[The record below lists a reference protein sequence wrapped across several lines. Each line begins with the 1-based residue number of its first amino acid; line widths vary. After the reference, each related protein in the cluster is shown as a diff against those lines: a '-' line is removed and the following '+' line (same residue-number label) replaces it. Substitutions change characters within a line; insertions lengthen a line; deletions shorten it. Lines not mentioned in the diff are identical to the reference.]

1 MKYIQIIGV
10 GLTFILMCKIASTPI
25 NQYIST
31 NKYKIDVEPEKELIF
46 TPHPVTDQLVI
57 SKYPEIQTFLDN
69 LPDCNWCIACGSYAR
84 YTRLEAEKEGLWFGE
99 ITVKDDDPGRIK
111 RTVMSGHRLN
121 YFNAS
126 DGHRVYIDNMY
137 NWGIILEGYEL
148 KNHIKSK
155 FNIDLN
161 RITFST

>member
-1 MKYIQIIGV
+1 MKYIQIVGV
-10 GLTFILMCKIASTPI
+10 GLAFILMCKIASTPI

-31 NKYKIDVEPEKELIF
+31 NKYKIDVEPQKELIF
-46 TPHPVTDQLVI
+46 TPQPVTDQLVI
-57 SKYPEIQTFLDN
+57 SKYPEIDNFLDT
-69 LPDCNWCIACGSYAR
+69 LPDCKWCIACGSYAR
-84 YTRLEAEKEGLWFGE
+84 YTRLEAEKQDIEVYE
-99 ITVKDDDPGRIK
+99 ITLKDDDPARIK

-121 YFNAS
+121 YFYAPN
-126 DGHRVYIDNMY
+126 GHRVYIDNMY

-155 FNIDLN
+155 FNINLN